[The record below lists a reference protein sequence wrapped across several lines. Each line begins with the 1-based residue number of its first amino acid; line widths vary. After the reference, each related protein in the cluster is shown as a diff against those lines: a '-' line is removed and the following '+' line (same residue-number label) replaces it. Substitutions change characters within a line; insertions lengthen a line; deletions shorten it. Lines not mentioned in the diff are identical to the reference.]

1 MKGAAV
7 SASIIDKFRTA
18 IYNHIEYI
26 GLVYIAERNG
36 K

>member
-1 MKGAAV
+1 MNGAAV
-7 SASIIDKFRTA
+7 PASVIDKFRTA

-26 GLVYIAERNG
+26 GLVHITERNG